1 MTSSQPDDREDPKI
15 VLRWVDESS
24 KRLALG
30 VSGMLTFPKGTQN
43 IQVTGVFGYTD
54 YDGSGRTP
62 ILIGSRPLGF

>member
-1 MTSSQPDDREDPKI
+1 M
-15 VLRWVDESS
+15 LRWVDESS

-54 YDGSGRTP
+54 YDGSTIGRTP